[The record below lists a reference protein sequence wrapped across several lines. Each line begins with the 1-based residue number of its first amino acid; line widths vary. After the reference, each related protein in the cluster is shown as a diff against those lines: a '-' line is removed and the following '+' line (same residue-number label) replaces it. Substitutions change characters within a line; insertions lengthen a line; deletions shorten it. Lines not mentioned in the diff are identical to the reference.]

1 MARITVFLHG
11 ALKEKFGKERIFLK
25 ASKIKDLLSELNGI
39 YPNLEEDL
47 KFGRIIVLINGVNIE
62 KLLGQNTEL
71 EDFDLVSLTLN
82 DNSMIDFFPPDGGG

>member
-11 ALKEKFGKERIFLK
+11 DLKEKLGKERMFLK
-25 ASKIKDLLSELNGI
+25 ASKIEDLLSELNDI

-47 KFGRIIVLINGVNIE
+47 KFGRVIVLLNGVNIE
-62 KLLGQNTEL
+62 KLMGQNTDL
-71 EDFDLVSLTLN
+71 ADFDLVSLTLK